1 MLLYN
6 YSTMGKRKMKETKT
20 FNVIMPKELWAF
32 LKKKALEEETSMAQL
47 INRIVE
53 KMKRKD
59 EKKDLQN
66 DDANV

>member
-1 MLLYN
+1 
-6 YSTMGKRKMKETKT
+6 MGKRKMKETKT